1 MLWER
6 PAHVQRVLPR
16 FDGAIMPQAFELT
29 AFGIEHLRMVTRA
42 GAAPGPGEVRFRV
55 RALSLNYRDL
65 LVVKGVY
72 NPRLALPADPISDA
86 AGVIA
91 DVGPGVT
98 RFKPGDH
105 AVTHFVAG
113 WLDGPFRV
121 EYPKS
126 SLGTP
131 GPGLAAEEVILPA
144 EGLVRAPRGYSF
156 LEAAT
161 LPIAALTAW
170 SCLVT
175 EGNVQPGQRILTL
188 GTGGVSVFA
197 IQFARALGAET
208 FVTSSSD
215 EKLTRASRLGAAH
228 GINYR
233 TNPEWEREV
242 LERTGGEG
250 VDLVV
255 ETGGAGTLDR
265 SMRATRAGGLIALP
279 GALTGTRAE
288 VTTAL
293 ILMKRLRVQGIY
305 VDSRAAFE
313 RMIAFIESNALK
325 PVIDRSFRFE
335 SLPEALGYLES
346 GRHFGKV
353 ALEM

>member
-1 MLWER
+1 M
-6 PAHVQRVLPR
+6 
-16 FDGAIMPQAFELT
+16 IQAFELS
-29 AFGIEHLRMVTRA
+29 AFGIDNLRTVTRPS
-42 GAAPGPGEVRFRV
+42 AAPGPGQVRFRV

-72 NPRLALPADPISDA
+72 NPKLALPATPISDA
-86 AGVIA
+86 AGVVA
-91 DVGPGVT
+91 DVGAGVT
-98 RFKPGDH
+98 RWKSGDH
-105 AVTHFVAG
+105 AVTHFVSG
-113 WLDGPFRV
+113 WIDGPFRA
-121 EYPKS
+121 EYPKT

-144 EGLVRAPRGYSF
+144 EALVRAPRGYSF
-156 LEAAT
+156 VEAAT

-170 SCLVT
+170 SCLAT
-175 EGNVQPGQRILTL
+175 EGNIQPGQRVLTL

-197 IQFARALGAET
+197 IQFARTMGAEVL
-208 FVTSSSD
+208 VTSSSD
-215 EKLTRASRLGAAH
+215 EKLTRAARLGATH
-228 GINYR
+228 GVNYR
-233 TNPEWEREV
+233 TQPEWDRAV

-265 SMRATRAGGLIALP
+265 SLRATRAGGLIALP

-313 RMIAFIESNALK
+313 RMIAFIDERSIR

-335 SLPEALGYLES
+335 ALPEALGYLES

-353 ALEM
+353 VLEM